1 MRYDPVTTAIAARPK
16 TPSAINPKNPPTAT
30 GTGATGVDPWTNWL
44 NTDPGYL
51 GALAAEQA
59 GQTSYDA
66 QDRAARERA
75 FVQFG
80 DPSLVSGNVNPLTAA
95 MAQQATS
102 SGISTL
108 AGLQRTRD
116 LNQQTATNNLA
127 GRGLLSSGDYG
138 YQMGQVQSDYGRALY
153 AAQQGVLD
161 TLASS
166 ARDTAQQMGKLH
178 SGVVDA
184 LTQGYSNYVQNPQF
198 WGGTTGA
205 GGATGA
211 GTPTKKKAVA
221 APAKPRPAPLQAAP
235 VRKPLPNPYTTG
247 RKRYG

>member
-1 MRYDPVTTAIAARPK
+1 MATAPIALSLGSRRRAGVGFGGAAGNARAP
-16 TPSAINPKNPPTAT
+16 AA
-30 GTGATGVDPWTNWL
+30 ADPWTGWL

-51 GALAAEQA
+51 AALAAEQA

-80 DPSLVSGNVNPLTAA
+80 DPSLVTGNVSPLTGAL
-95 MAQQATS
+95 AQQATS

-116 LNQQTATNNLA
+116 VNQQNSLDTLA
-127 GRGLLSSGDYG
+127 GRGMLDSGQTG
-138 YQMGQVQSDYGRALY
+138 YAALQNQQEYGRALY

-184 LTQGYSNYVQNPQF
+184 LTNAYSNYVQNPQS
-198 WGGTTGA
+198 W

-211 GTPTKKKAVA
+211 SGTPATKPA
-221 APAKPRPAPLQAAP
+221 AAAKPAAPLQAPA
-235 VRKPLPNPYTTG
+235 RKALPNPYTSG
-247 RKRYG
+247 QKRYG

>member
-1 MRYDPVTTAIAARPK
+1 MAIAPLALSLGARRR
-16 TPSAINPKNPPTAT
+16 A
-30 GTGATGVDPWTNWL
+30 GVGFGGATGKAAPAPAAADPWTGWL
-44 NTDPGYL
+44 NTDPGDL
-51 GALAAEQA
+51 AALAAEQA

-66 QDRAARERA
+66 QDRAARTRA

-80 DPSLVSGNVNPLTAA
+80 DPSLVSGNADPLAAA

-102 SGISTL
+102 SGVSTL

-116 LNQQTATNNLA
+116 VNQQNTLDTLAAGGMLDSGQTGYATSQN
-127 GRGLLSSGDYG
+127 
-138 YQMGQVQSDYGRALY
+138 QQEFGRALY

-184 LTQGYSNYVQNPQF
+184 LTNAYTNYISNPGFY
-198 WGGTTGA
+198 GGPTGTS
-205 GGATGA
+205 GAA
-211 GTPTKKKAVA
+211 TPT
-221 APAKPRPAPLQAAP
+221 AKPQATVTKTPATQPT
-235 VRKPLPNPYTTG
+235 RKPLPNPYTTG
-247 RKRYG
+247 QKRYG